1 MTDHRPMSRRA
12 GRGIYL
18 LPNLITTLALF
29 FGFYAVVAAQ
39 SGAYETAAVA
49 IFVAMVMDG
58 LDGRVARLTNT
69 QTDFGVQYD
78 SIADMISFGMA
89 PALVVFLWALD
100 DLGEL
105 GAVWDKLG
113 WVGAFIYTACAGLRL
128 ARFNTQVGVADKRYF
143 QGLPSPAAAAVLAGM
158 VWSGDRLE
166 FGGWPAGIPALV
178 LTIAAGVLMVS
189 NVRYDSFKEIDFRY
203 RVPFVAIVLGVMG
216 VALMSVHP
224 PLVLFG
230 IALTYLSS
238 GPILTVLRRRRRRKR
253 RHAG

>member
-105 GAVWDKLG
+105 GTVWDKLG